1 MIWCW
6 NPVID
11 VKDVSILTNDRRW
24 WWRNATQWCY
34 SWCTNKTNDFT
45 YDVMLWSR
53 PTKPQTMMLR
63 YQSTMLNSDQLCYRR
78 RWYFESDQWCH
89 AWQRCFNPAQ
99 RCYGQW
105 WCYLTWS
112 REWKQGSKTLI
123 PGSRNGA
130 GIKGKANVK
139 KRNELNFN
147 YSELP

>member
-1 MIWCW
+1 MKGSSKHIQLAPETWFRDKKAGPETHSTCTGNQVPRYQARSQGMIWCW

-34 SWCTNKTNDFT
+34 SWCSNKTNDFT

-89 AWQRCFNPAQ
+89 AWQWCFNPAQ

-105 WCYLTWS
+105 
-112 REWKQGSKTLI
+112 
-123 PGSRNGA
+123 
-130 GIKGKANVK
+130 
-139 KRNELNFN
+139 
-147 YSELP
+147 